1 MAEQLF
7 NTPANTAN
15 QLRGMYGEDMFQQA
29 SQLAGLIKSYRADAK
44 AQQKTETLSP
54 YITALQ
60 NAANQYNTATD
71 DTGRQ
76 NASALA
82 SLTRENMLRG
92 GISPADIDQR
102 YWGSDPTKGFQTT
115 SGFEAPVTGYEGLKR
130 TSAIDALR
138 QALNDKLTQRQL
150 DADLSGVDPHTGE
163 KTWGRQYQEQ
173 QLALAA
179 MKGAGGGGGGGG
191 GSSAKIPSL
200 YDQAKAAAY
209 NDPRLWMGKDDP
221 PEGSWT
227 QDDLI
232 SAYMKTYGGGG
243 GSGGG
248 DVADMIQQARSN
260 GYSDAEIR
268 QELINDGFN
277 PAQYG
282 L

>member
-1 MAEQLF
+1 MADPLAAG
-7 NTPANTAN
+7 TN
-15 QLRGMYGEDMFQQA
+15 QLRSMYGEDMFQQA

-150 DADLSGVDPHTGE
+150 EADLSGVDPHTGE

-173 QLALAA
+173 QLALSA
-179 MKGAGGGGGGGG
+179 MKGAGGGGGSSRSSG
-191 GSSAKIPSL
+191 GSSSSSSSSL
-200 YDQAKAAAY
+200 NSRATQAAVAQVWQYNTPEEAVTAYGYYGPDMASQGVDLSKVWTELKKRWPNYKAFTGE
-209 NDPRLWMGKDDP
+209 D
-221 PEGSWT
+221 E
-227 QDDLI
+227 
-232 SAYMKTYGGGG
+232 
-243 GSGGG
+243 
-248 DVADMIQQARSN
+248 
-260 GYSDAEIR
+260 
-268 QELINDGFN
+268 
-277 PAQYG
+277 
-282 L
+282 

>member
-1 MAEQLF
+1 MADPLAAG
-7 NTPANTAN
+7 TN
-15 QLRGMYGEDMFQQA
+15 QLRSMYGEDMFQQA
-29 SQLAGLIKSYRADAK
+29 SQLAGLIKSYRAQAK
-44 AQQKTETLSP
+44 AQQKTETLAP
-54 YITALQ
+54 YTQALEG
-60 NAANQYNTATD
+60 AANQWRSAAD
-71 DTGRQ
+71 DEGRT

-82 SLTRENMLRG
+82 NLTRENILRG

-115 SGFEAPVTGYEGLKR
+115 SGFQAPVTGYEGLKR
-130 TSAIDALR
+130 TQAIDALR
-138 QALNDKLTQRQL
+138 QSLNDKLTQRQL
-150 DADLSGVDPHTGE
+150 DADLSGIDPHTGE

-191 GSSAKIPSL
+191 GGGSSAKIPSL
-200 YDQAKAAAY
+200 YDQAKEAAY
-209 NDPRLWMGKDDP
+209 NDPRLWMGKDAP

-248 DVADMIQQARSN
+248 DVAAMIQQARSN

-268 QELINDGFN
+268 QELISDGFD